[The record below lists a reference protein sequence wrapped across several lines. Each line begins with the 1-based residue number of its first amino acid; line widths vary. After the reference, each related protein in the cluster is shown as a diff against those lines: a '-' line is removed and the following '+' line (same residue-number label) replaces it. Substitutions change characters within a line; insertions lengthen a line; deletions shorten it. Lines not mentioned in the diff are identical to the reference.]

1 MTDAVSA
8 CPGGSGLNLNCK
20 SGKASYVNSAEL
32 LSLCCQ
38 LNNWGGRQTGEGQ
51 QCPGPVSQVPAV
63 APSCD
68 GPAPGST
75 LWLGVAGLK
84 TFSVDVVSFRDWC
97 DGGGFEN
104 CLETG

>member
-1 MTDAVSA
+1 MV
-8 CPGGSGLNLNCK
+8 
-20 SGKASYVNSAEL
+20 GKRETVNNVRDYVAD
-32 LSLCCQ
+32 LCD
-38 LNNWGGRQTGEGQ
+38 
-51 QCPGPVSQVPAV
+51 GPAFQVPAV
-63 APSCD
+63 VPSCG

-84 TFSVDVVSFRDWC
+84 TFSVDAVSFRDWC